1 MFELVG
7 LSSPDQVPHL
17 QHRVRIGQ
25 HGVPHNQGRQE
36 ELTFEDDTNAT
47 VDLTDE
53 DLNGAITVGDGPIA
67 TARPTWLSSPYS
79 TLGSNL
85 LDPFDS
91 LCENPERLRQL
102 LRHPSAR
109 SAGEPLFRIDQQTN
123 LVIFQGFHV
132 KDFPLP
138 FLADKTLFHALSLL
152 LASEANNHL
161 PNYETL
167 HHRGQAL
174 KSLRLD
180 LLHSRRDVPSLQVIT
195 AILMLISY
203 EYRVGDTQ
211 SIYYT
216 AAVHIRGLQRMIYQP
231 DILASGYNPE
241 RVQQLQRAL
250 FWQDII
256 CSLATGTPRLLPFV
270 NHGAFDHL
278 REDKMYANCFALPEG
293 LTPHIGSWPET
304 SLAVFEDLNAM
315 CRLVDRMHGQDTS
328 SAHLSDSDA
337 NATTVPV
344 PLMEDLD
351 DEGYPLYN
359 NQADLEIRLVDL
371 LSQTTGANPH
381 NQDDLIYRACL
392 FAAYLCTYR
401 LSSGLWEG
409 QYVPEK
415 CVTEILKCMADFT
428 RHMSPWKLAPDI
440 SFWLLNVAGGLTKNQ
455 FNGKQAAALV
465 QRYRSFYPTG
475 YNQDWEVVEVR
486 LRKFVWCEHTM
497 KSNLYRFWQEC
508 LNI

>member
-47 VDLTDE
+47 VDLADE

-102 LRHPSAR
+102 LRHRMNPTR
-109 SAGEPLFRIDQQTN
+109 RLTF
-123 LVIFQGFHV
+123 
-132 KDFPLP
+132 
-138 FLADKTLFHALSLL
+138 DKTLFHALSLL

-409 QYVPEK
+409 QYVPEN
-415 CVTEILKCMADFT
+415 
-428 RHMSPWKLAPDI
+428 
-440 SFWLLNVAGGLTKNQ
+440 LLLT
-455 FNGKQAAALV
+455 
-465 QRYRSFYPTG
+465 YHSG
-475 YNQDWEVVEVR
+475 Y
-486 LRKFVWCEHTM
+486 
-497 KSNLYRFWQEC
+497 
-508 LNI
+508 

>member
-7 LSSPDQVPHL
+7 LSFPDQVPHR
-17 QHRVRIGQ
+17 QHRARIGQ
-25 HGVPHNQGRQE
+25 HGVSLGNQGRQE
-36 ELTFEDDTNAT
+36 EQICEDDTNAT
-47 VDLTDE
+47 VDLADE

-67 TARPTWLSSPYS
+67 TTRTTWLSSPYS
-79 TLGSNL
+79 TLGCNL
-85 LDPFDS
+85 VDPFDS

-132 KDFPLP
+132 KDSPLP

-152 LASEANNHL
+152 LASQANDHL

-167 HHRGQAL
+167 HHRGQVL

-180 LLHSRRDVPSLQVIT
+180 LLHSRNGVPSLQVIT

-211 SIYYT
+211 SIHYT
-216 AAVHIRGLQRMIYQP
+216 AGLHIRGLQRMIYRP

-256 CSLATGTPRLLPFV
+256 CSLAT
-270 NHGAFDHL
+270 
-278 REDKMYANCFALPEG
+278 EG

-315 CRLVDRMHGQDTS
+315 CQLVDRMHGQNTS
-328 SAHLSDSDA
+328 THLSDSDV
-337 NATTVPV
+337 NTTTVPV

-415 CVTEILKCMADFT
+415 CVTEILRCMADFT

-465 QRYRSFYPTG
+465 QRQIFIDFG
-475 YNQDWEVVEVR
+475 KNVR
-486 LRKFVWCEHTM
+486 I
-497 KSNLYRFWQEC
+497 SNVRDFS
-508 LNI
+508 IS